1 VVDGYRH
8 SVISADGTRVGL
20 LTAGQGPAL
29 LVVHGGMGC
38 IESWQPL
45 WGTLTSQWRVT
56 AMDRRGRG
64 TSGDTAPYDLS
75 REYQD
80 VAAVTA
86 SLAGDGPVDVF
97 GHSMGATCALGA
109 AAGGAP
115 VRRLALYEPPGP
127 PTVPREWRDRANA
140 MIADAKPGK
149 AMMSFLREIIGL
161 SAARMDELRNAPRG
175 YDVLPIVSA
184 TMPREAQALA
194 TVDLKALAAAV
205 TVPVLLIL
213 GSASPAW
220 ARGITEDL
228 MAVLPRS
235 TLAVLDGQGHEA
247 TESAPELL
255 ASRLAGFFRY

>member
-1 VVDGYRH
+1 
-8 SVISADGTRVGL
+8 
-20 LTAGQGPAL
+20 
-29 LVVHGGMGC
+29 
-38 IESWQPL
+38 
-45 WGTLTSQWRVT
+45 
-56 AMDRRGRG
+56 
-64 TSGDTAPYDLS
+64 
-75 REYQD
+75 
-80 VAAVTA
+80 
-86 SLAGDGPVDVF
+86 
-97 GHSMGATCALGA
+97 
-109 AAGGAP
+109 
-115 VRRLALYEPPGP
+115 
-127 PTVPREWRDRANA
+127 RDRANA
-140 MIADAKPGK
+140 MIADGKPGR

-205 TVPVLLIL
+205 PVPVLLIL

-228 MAVLPRS
+228 TAVLPRS